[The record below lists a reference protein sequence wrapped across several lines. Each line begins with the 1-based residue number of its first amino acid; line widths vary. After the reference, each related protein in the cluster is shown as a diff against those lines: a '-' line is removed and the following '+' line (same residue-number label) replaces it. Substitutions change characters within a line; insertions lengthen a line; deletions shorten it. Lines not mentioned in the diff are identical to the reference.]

1 MRSAAPECCDRE
13 RERGRKCVWISLSL
27 CLRCLGNLPQCLLG
41 QPGLVVQQ
49 AEYSGRIEVE
59 EAQAERREGE
69 GERCRAATSG
79 HRADRRAKVA

>member
-27 CLRCLGNLPQCLLG
+27 CLGCLGNLPQCLLG

-59 EAQAERREGE
+59 EAQAKRRKGE
-69 GERCRAATSG
+69 GERRRAATSG